1 MQVERDYT
9 KVINR
14 KYPEGVAIAIAKDSA
29 GKHNPITLGWTMITS
44 HRPPMMAIA
53 VSLTHYSRRVIE
65 EAGEFVLSFPSSSMA
80 EAALFYGTNSGRN
93 MDKMKEH
100 PVATQLATQ
109 VDSVLLSDAVANFE
123 CKLESQMETGDHML
137 FVGRVVTSH
146 MNSGESVKRLYT
158 LAPGY
163 KMGGVRG
170 DI

>member
-80 EAALFYGTNSGRN
+80 EAAL
-93 MDKMKEH
+93 
-100 PVATQLATQ
+100 
-109 VDSVLLSDAVANFE
+109 SDAVANFE